1 MSDFACA
8 SKVKKTKHLLTNK
21 NKIIVITKE
30 RIFNDVVT

>member
-21 NKIIVITKE
+21 NKIVITKE